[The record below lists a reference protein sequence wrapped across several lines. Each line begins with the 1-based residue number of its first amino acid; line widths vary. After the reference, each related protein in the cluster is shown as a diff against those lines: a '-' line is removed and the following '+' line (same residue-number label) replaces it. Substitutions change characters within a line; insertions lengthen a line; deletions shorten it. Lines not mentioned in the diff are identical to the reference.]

1 MASSDTYFSDQ
12 DDYDYDYD
20 DCYDRAFEY
29 DDFCANSSRGGGGA
43 SMGRRQA
50 SKMNQKKKGSLG
62 VYSSKHVRMKE
73 SLIATNNGTRNRS
86 KANRS
91 SIRRKR

>member
-43 SMGRRQA
+43 ASMSRRQV
-50 SKMNQKKKGSLG
+50 SKRNQKKKCYLG
-62 VYSSKHVRMKE
+62 VYSSKHVRAKE
-73 SLIATNNGTRNRS
+73 SLIANYNGMNRT

-91 SIRRKR
+91 STRRKR